1 MVLIR
6 CMSEGQSTGSFYNDF
21 SEAIIIE
28 PKSKIC
34 LVNASLSLNS
44 ESITVTSGNNT
55 LKYQIKSGGD
65 EYAVTVPVGNYTQTG
80 LVQALGSALNTARPY
95 PSDNE
100 GFRWKV
106 GVGASAG
113 RLSLNF
119 GRSGIETLQDN
130 LTKLDTATNPGYLTA
145 LGTGSDAT
153 FSRFAYSDA
162 VVTSGGGY
170 IKASILN
177 MTEADNVHGIFGLLS
192 SKPDGDT
199 VTLDATNYKIGIR
212 VNVTAELFI
221 IVDGVETKSSVAIGG
236 SDGLVIA
243 FNAGKV
249 EFYKDT
255 AAGVLTSLGAA
266 VALPYDVLGHQAALS
281 LRSTGAKGKVEYFPD
296 PFGGSKLLGSDIVV
310 PKLPLPTVLH
320 ESVGLT
326 NVVRS
331 VVTLT
336 LTEESKLLLGFDFT
350 TKSMNAVSGAFVA
363 AAGLPSSNVPS
374 NILVE
379 VPTFFTMRSYDSK
392 TQKRRPIISVIP
404 SLVQNANRLVY
415 DSQYPVWIPLDNAY
429 PQSISRLDVRL
440 LDSDTDEE
448 IRLEDPGVTLTI
460 LISKD

>member
-6 CMSEGQSTGSFYNDF
+6 CMSEKQSTGSFYNDF
-21 SEAIIIE
+21 SEPIIIE
-28 PKSKIC
+28 PNSKIC

-55 LKYQIKSGGD
+55 LKYQIKSSGP
-65 EYAVTVPVGNYTQTG
+65 EYTVTVPVGNYTQTG
-80 LVQALGSALNTARPY
+80 LVQALSTALNTARPY

-106 GVGASAG
+106 GVAASTG

-119 GRSGIETLQDN
+119 GRSGIEALQDN
-130 LTKLDTATNPGYLTA
+130 LTKLDATTNVGYLTA
-145 LGTGSDAT
+145 LGSVSDTT

-177 MTEADNVHGIFGLLS
+177 MTDANNVHGIFGLLS
-192 SKPDGDT
+192 SKPDGDA
-199 VTLDATNYKIGIR
+199 VTLDSTNYKIGIR
-212 VNVTAELFI
+212 VSVTAELFI
-221 IVDGVETKSSVAIGG
+221 IVDGVETKSSVLIGAT
-236 SDGLVIA
+236 DGLVIA

-255 AAGVLTSLGAA
+255 AGTLASLGAA
-266 VALPYDVLGHQAALS
+266 VALPYDVLGHHAALS

-310 PKLPLPTVLH
+310 PELPLPTVLH

-331 VVTLT
+331 VVTLA

-392 TQKRRPIISVIP
+392 TRKRRPMISVIP
-404 SLVQNANRLVY
+404 SLIQNANRLVY

-448 IRLEDPGVTLTI
+448 IRLEAPGATLTI